1 MRPRTIVLG
10 LVAVVVLV
18 GGILLSIADQFFVDL
33 LWFRALRYGS
43 AFATTLQAPV
53 VIFAAVRLFAFAAM
67 AVSGL
72 AAVALSRDRERLRVV
87 RRPGEGAEV
96 NLPELIRT
104 LGDRVPWRAIVIVAS
119 AVLAIFVAQGEAASW
134 DVYLKALYHV
144 PFGVKESAFGHDV
157 GFYVFALPLLEEL
170 RDAVLLVIFL
180 AGAVAAAV
188 YWSRGALDFRETPP
202 RIAPAVAA
210 HASVLLGLFFV
221 QRAFGFWLAR
231 FNLLL
236 HTNGVVFGLRYVDAI
251 LWQPG
256 LWLLVVLALLAA
268 VVCFTNLSERGLARL
283 VVAAIIS
290 FGPSLLLN
298 FAQPVIWPFFVQPPH
313 LPLPPP

>member
-1 MRPRTIVLG
+1 MLG

-18 GGILLSIADQFFVDL
+18 GGILLSITDQFFVDL
-33 LWFRALRYGS
+33 LWFRSLGYGS
-43 AFATTLQAPV
+43 VFATTIKAEV
-53 VIFAAVRLFAFAAM
+53 AIFAAVWLFAFATM

-104 LGDRVPWRAIVIVAS
+104 LGDRVPWRAIVIAGS

-144 PFGVKESAFGHDV
+144 PFGVKEAAFGHDL

-188 YWSRGALDFRETPP
+188 YWARGALDFRETPP
-202 RIAPAVAA
+202 RICLLYTSDAA
-210 HASVLLGLFFV
+210 
-221 QRAFGFWLAR
+221 
-231 FNLLL
+231 
-236 HTNGVVFGLRYVDAI
+236 D
-251 LWQPG
+251 
-256 LWLLVVLALLAA
+256 
-268 VVCFTNLSERGLARL
+268 E
-283 VVAAIIS
+283 
-290 FGPSLLLN
+290 
-298 FAQPVIWPFFVQPPH
+298 
-313 LPLPPP
+313 